1 MGLIELAIF
10 TIADLGF
17 LSTDV
22 FGDAGYVSAF
32 LVLFL
37 CGLGLPLPEEV
48 TLLGSGILVHTG
60 KVEFV
65 PITVVC
71 SMAILL
77 GDSVPFWLGRRYGM
91 NAVQIR
97 WVAKVLHP
105 ERFAKL
111 KLRFEEHGNW
121 TTFASRFFA
130 GVRIPSYFV
139 AGTMGMKYPRFLILD
154 GLGVIIS
161 VPISIYLGQIFA
173 DSIDELKAQMANAH
187 LILAFVALS
196 LILVLVLHR
205 RHQKTQEALA
215 SKRATAESEDL
226 LEDPPPGS
234 SNRP

>member
-1 MGLIELAIF
+1 MDLIELAS
-10 TIADLGF
+10 IAMTNLGP
-17 LSTDV
+17 LSMDM
-22 FGDAGYVSAF
+22 FGDLGYVSAF

-60 KVEFV
+60 KVEFL
-65 PITVVC
+65 PIVIVC
-71 SMAILL
+71 SLAILL
-77 GDSVPFWLGRRYGM
+77 GDSVPFWLGRRYGV
-91 NAVQIR
+91 NSLKIR
-97 WVAKVLHP
+97 WVSRVLHP

-139 AGTMGMKYPRFLILD
+139 AGTMGMKYPRFVLLD
-154 GLGVIIS
+154 GLGVLIS
-161 VPISIYLGQIFA
+161 VPISIYLGRIFA

-196 LILVLVLHR
+196 AVLILVLKR
-205 RHQKTQEALA
+205 RRQKTLTALA
-215 SKRATAESEDL
+215 AKKATAEADL
-226 LEDPPPGS
+226 PPKD
-234 SNRP
+234 